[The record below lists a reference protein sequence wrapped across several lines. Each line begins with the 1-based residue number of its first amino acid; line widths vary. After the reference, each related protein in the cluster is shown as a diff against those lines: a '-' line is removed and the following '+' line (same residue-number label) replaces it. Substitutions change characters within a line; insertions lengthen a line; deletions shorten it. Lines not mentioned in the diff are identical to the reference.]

1 MLSAMWVDSLSQ
13 SAGLTSWLQSMMVKN
28 ANHKQQQQRESTLD
42 DTKDL
47 FETCKKT
54 HITYSE
60 GSTSL
65 QTTDNANNQC
75 WNVACCCIIMK
86 LLINV
91 FALNAKY

>member
-1 MLSAMWVDSLSQ
+1 
-13 SAGLTSWLQSMMVKN
+13 MMVKN

-75 WNVACCCIIMK
+75 
-86 LLINV
+86 
-91 FALNAKY
+91 